1 MRSLIRKVRF
11 FFERAFLEGSWAQL
25 LLVALA
31 ITIVSLVGGSIAH
44 FLTDQFASLDK
55 AVWWSFLR
63 LTDPGYLGDDEGA
76 ILRTISTILTVTGYV
91 LFMGTL
97 VALMTQWMWRSV
109 RTLEEGRTPLSLR
122 GHIVIAGLDQRTPEL
137 IREMLLSD
145 ERLNLFL
152 RKLRRSKLSVVVLTS
167 RPGIEAVQMLK
178 AELAQLWT
186 DGQVIVR
193 YGRASDPDDLERVD
207 LANAA
212 VVLVPQVNGGQGDAR
227 TSTIL
232 AAINHTVLKWEQ
244 PSPLIVCEFN
254 QLESKGV
261 LGAFPR
267 LTCEA
272 VFSRATIT
280 KILAQSLKHAGL
292 ARVFMELLSHRDG
305 HEIYIKDFPEIIGKS
320 WSEVEDGFEHA
331 LPIGLLRRTRQG
343 HELVLDPHAIIDKD
357 DRPLFMSEEVNRI
370 IYRPGQTK
378 REKSELLI
386 YNQPEILIR
395 SVLIIGPTLAANELM
410 QELQEYRDFKPSVD
424 IVSSLEEVDLTKYDK
439 VILLPFFKE
448 NLRPDEVDQHTIHSY
463 FMLRSLLN
471 DQDHHL
477 DILVELASPTAAEA
491 FALEA
496 RCDVIVP
503 ALISSHL
510 LAHIGLRRELG
521 AVFEEVLGTTG
532 ADMTMLNPQ
541 VYGIGLEQ
549 DIPFQELRRIV
560 RSHGHVLLGLRIAV
574 DEDKHRRK
582 VILAPR
588 TSQVFNLNKN
598 DRLIVLN

>member
-1 MRSLIRKVRF
+1 MRSMIRKIRF
-11 FFERAFLEGSWAQL
+11 YFERAFLEGSWAQL
-25 LLVALA
+25 ILIALA
-31 ITIVSLVGGSIAH
+31 IVVVSVSGGIFAH
-44 FLTDQFASLDK
+44 YFTDQFATFDK

-109 RTLEEGRTPLSLR
+109 RRLEEGRTPLSLK
-122 GHIVIAGLDQRTPEL
+122 GHIIIAGLDQRTPEL

-152 RKLRRSKLSVVVLTS
+152 RKFSRSKLSVVVLTS

-178 AELAQLWT
+178 AELGSLW
-186 DGQVIVR
+186 DRGQVIVR
-193 YGRASDPDDLERVD
+193 FGRASDPDDLDRVD

-232 AAINHTVLKWEQ
+232 AAINHTVLKWER
-244 PSPLIVCEFN
+244 PSPLVVCEFN
-254 QLESKGV
+254 REESKGV
-261 LGAFPR
+261 LGAFPT

-280 KILAQSLKHAGL
+280 KILAQSIKHAGL

-305 HEIYIKDFPEIIGKS
+305 HEIYIKDFPEIVGKS
-320 WSEVEDGFEHA
+320 WHEVEDGFEHA
-331 LPIGLLRRTRQG
+331 LPIGLLRRTQQG
-343 HELVLDPHAIIDKD
+343 HELVLDPKAIIAKD
-357 DRPLFMSEEVNRI
+357 DRPLFMSEEMNRI
-370 IYRPGQTK
+370 VFNSKLASDQKNPQQV
-378 REKSELLI
+378 
-386 YNQPEILIR
+386 YNQPDVLIR
-395 SVLIIGPTLAANELM
+395 SVLIIGPDLAASGLM
-410 QELQEYRDFKPSVD
+410 QELQEYRDFKPQVD
-424 IVSSLEEVDLTKYDK
+424 IVSSLEQIDLRKYDK
-439 VILLPFFKE
+439 VILLPFFKDH
-448 NLRPDEVDQHTIHSY
+448 LRPDEVDQHTIHSY
-463 FMLRSLLN
+463 FMLRSVLN
-471 DQDHHL
+471 EQDHHL

-510 LAHIGLRRELG
+510 LAHIGLRRDLG
-521 AVFEEVLGTTG
+521 AVFEEVLGTSG
-532 ADMTMLNPQ
+532 ADMTMFNPQ
-541 VYGIGLEQ
+541 VYGIELDQGHT
-549 DIPFQELRRIV
+549 FQQLRRIV
-560 RSHGHVLLGLRIAV
+560 RGHGHVLLGLRIAV

-582 VILAPR
+582 VILAPGP
-588 TSQVFNLNKN
+588 SQSFNLSKN